1 MSLRLAE
8 ITFDVNHIL
17 GALIYLLKAYKSKIE
32 MIDKDLDDTQEADD

>member
-17 GALIYLLKAYKSKIE
+17 GALIYLLKAYNSGLAV
-32 MIDKDLDDTQEADD
+32 IDKNLDDTQE